1 MSEQDP
7 ELEAFSK
14 FIGALEPWLGEVVL
28 IGGWAHRLYRH
39 HPLARRLDYLPLT
52 TLDGDVAVP
61 PKLKAQES
69 SVRKR
74 LLDAGFEEE
83 FVGQDRPPAT
93 HYHYGKGGGFY
104 AEFLSPLVGS
114 EYDRKGRRKATQE
127 VGGIS
132 SQLLRYIEILMIS
145 PWKVGLGKENGYPF
159 SPKREVQIANP
170 TSFLA
175 QKLLIHEDRE
185 YKDRAKDLLYIHD
198 TIEAFSESLG
208 ELQKIFQK
216 DVAPK
221 LHPRRR
227 AELEGAAD
235 KLFGTVDDTIR
246 EASLMAAGRRL
257 SPYRLAEISQAGLRE
272 IFGSIQRPRE
282 QMLPVV

>member
-1 MSEQDP
+1 MNERDR

-28 IGGWAHRLYRH
+28 IGGWAHRLYRR
-39 HPLARRLDYLPLT
+39 HPLARRLAYLPLI

-61 PKLKAQES
+61 PKLKAREL

-74 LLDAGFEEE
+74 LLDAGFVEE
-83 FVGQDRPPAT
+83 FVGEDWPPAT

-114 EYDRKGRRKATQE
+114 EYDRRGKRKATQE

-145 PWKVGLGKENGYPF
+145 PWKVQLGRENGYPF
-159 SPKREVQIANP
+159 SPKRKVQIANP

-175 QKLLIHEDRE
+175 QKILIHEDRV

-198 TIEAFSESLG
+198 TIEVFSESLE
-208 ELQKIFQK
+208 ELRNIFQT

-227 AELEGAAD
+227 AGLEGAAD
-235 KLFGTVDDTIR
+235 KLFGKVDDTIR
-246 EASLMAAGRRL
+246 EASRMAAGRKL
-257 SPYRLAEISQAGLRE
+257 SPERLAESSRAGLGE
-272 IFGSIQRPRE
+272 IFRS
-282 QMLPVV
+282 